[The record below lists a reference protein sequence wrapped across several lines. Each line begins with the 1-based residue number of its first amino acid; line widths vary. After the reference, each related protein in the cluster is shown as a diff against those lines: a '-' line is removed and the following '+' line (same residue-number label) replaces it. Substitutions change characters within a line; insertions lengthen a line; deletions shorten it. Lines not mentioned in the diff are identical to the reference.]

1 MTTLSERN
9 EIAAFVLE
17 EVARATAVADALH
30 HLPSVLHERAQSLRQ
45 SPVPTAE
52 GKVELYRLTGT
63 TCLGRTQPH
72 APVYERDTAAEAVIE
87 AARIVVSQIDDSDAG
102 RINPRPHDWRQKLV
116 SALSAYDRGVNN
128 G

>member
-87 AARIVVSQIDDSDAG
+87 AVRNLDGSTERVKVLLEALFHFDS
-102 RINPRPHDWRQKLV
+102 
-116 SALSAYDRGVNN
+116 SRGVNN

>member
-45 SPVPTAE
+45 SPPTAE
-52 GKVELYRLTGT
+52 GKVELYRFRGPGNNAFDKFCQL
-63 TCLGRTQPH
+63 
-72 APVYERDTAAEAVIE
+72 ERDTAAEAVIE
-87 AARIVVSQIDDSDAG
+87 AVRNLDGSTERVKVLLEALFHFDS
-102 RINPRPHDWRQKLV
+102 
-116 SALSAYDRGVNN
+116 SRGVNN